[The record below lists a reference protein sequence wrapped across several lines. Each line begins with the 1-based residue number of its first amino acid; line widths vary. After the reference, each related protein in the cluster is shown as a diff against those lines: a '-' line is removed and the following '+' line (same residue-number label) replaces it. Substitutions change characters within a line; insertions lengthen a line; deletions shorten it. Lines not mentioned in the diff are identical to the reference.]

1 MVYKPPGT
9 STSTRG
15 ISPQRP
21 QYPPNQRG
29 RRRAPLPGETN
40 SGTTYNNHTSNSVR
54 SKLNNH
60 VAPSDRGTT
69 GTSVGGGMKRS
80 NSLNN
85 KYNNTVIST
94 QTRRSN
100 SIERMNNGKVYRGRS
115 PLRNSTSNLSTTS
128 VGGTMGNNGTSRNQP
143 VLIRSRGNEGR
154 LQLLKVD
161 RHFNGL

>member
-21 QYPPNQRG
+21 QYPVANQRGDIQQQRG
-29 RRRAPLPGETN
+29 RRRGALPGEALH
-40 SGTTYNNHTSNSVR
+40 GTGYSNSVR

-60 VAPSDRGTT
+60 VTPGDRGT
-69 GTSVGGGMKRS
+69 GTSGSVGGGMKRS

-85 KYNNTVIST
+85 KYNNNATTT
-94 QTRRSN
+94 QPTRRSN

-115 PLRNSTSNLSTTS
+115 PLRNSTSNLSTTT
-128 VGGTMGNNGTSRNQP
+128 GAIGNPNGTVRNHP
-143 VLIRSRGNEGR
+143 VLIRSRGNE
-154 LQLLKVD
+154 VV
-161 RHFNGL
+161 